1 MFWQSQVSGR
11 LAGTLWKHLYWS
23 LQLNIFG
30 WEKYFN
36 YTAGRGGVMVRWVDM
51 DINNSTGSRGGQFCV
66 KVLFRGVC
74 IGKIFPPDHCI
85 GSAVLRWCWCGGGP
99 SAFTTA
105 LHRSGQLQHQT
116 YMKLHNTTN
125 NTTINHVFTLAPPS
139 NIGWRCEHQTIS
151 HQVGAAALWW
161 SQGS

>member
-1 MFWQSQVSGR
+1 MKAPLLIAS
-11 LAGTLWKHLYWS
+11 
-23 LQLNIFG
+23 I
-30 WEKYFN
+30 KYFRLRKIFQLHSG
-36 YTAGRGGVMVRWVDM
+36 AGRGDGEVGGHGYKQLYR
-51 DINNSTGSRGGQFCV
+51 ITGWTILV

-74 IGKIFPPDHCI
+74 FGKIFPPDHCI

-105 LHRSGQLQHQT
+105 LHRSGQLQQQT

-139 NIGWRCEHQTIS
+139 NIGWRCKHQPSGRSSSSMVATR
-151 HQVGAAALWW
+151 
-161 SQGS
+161 